1 MKMLPGSQASWLNA
15 LRMIALA
22 VLAASL
28 SGCGTRPEPELAVRT
43 VIEQAESGA
52 EARDVGAVMDLVSD
66 DYSDAAGR
74 DRRALRA
81 LVRGYFVVN
90 PQIELLLQ
98 IGSVEFPESNRAR
111 VRLRATSIGRT
122 QLDAQAWQLDL
133 VEESGE
139 WRLLRAERFRE

>member
-1 MKMLPGSQASWLNA
+1 
-15 LRMIALA
+15 MIALA

-43 VIEQAESGA
+43 VIEQAEAGA

-98 IGSVEFPESNRAR
+98 IRSVEFPESNRAR
-111 VRLRATSIGRT
+111 VRLRVASIGST

-133 VEESGE
+133 VEESGD